1 MNTPQPGI
9 LLPLPPLARFL
20 SFALLPG
27 ASARA
32 GLEVVRAHVDGEHTV
47 VGLGLSL
54 VSALNAQIDGL
65 RIFPRHAQHGLDI
78 PFFHPM
84 PRVQHRKIVL
94 HRLK

>member
-32 GLEVVRAHVDGEHTV
+32 GLEAVRAHVNGEHTV

-84 PRVQHRKIVL
+84 PSVQHRKIVL